1 MEQLGGQDARFLYAE
16 TPRLPMHTLK
26 VAVLDTEHV
35 PGGYS
40 FARLREEVAARLH
53 LLVPFRRRL
62 QMIPMGLAHPLWV
75 DDADFDLDQHLVLRR
90 AADPGGSA
98 QLDAI
103 VSEIAGRLLPRD
115 RPLWELTVV
124 EGLAGGRVAVVAKI
138 HHAMADGKAAV
149 DLLMQVM
156 ETEPTP
162 VALPPAPPWQ
172 PEPAPSATRVA
183 LVVLESWLGL
193 AKRLPALVDRS
204 IRGLARRFRLR
215 RHRAVRTPRPILDAP
230 RTPFNRSLTSRRAFS
245 TLDLRL
251 DEVRLVRKAFGVK
264 VNDVLLAVVGGA
276 LRAYL
281 VQLGC
286 LPGRPLVAG
295 VPVGA
300 SLGDSTRLWGNAV
313 DNLYATLATDTDDC
327 VERLRRIAAVSTES
341 KLERAALGS
350 DVVVEWQGYTPLP
363 VFAGLVRGFAGSRLA
378 NRVPP
383 PINCIVSNVA
393 GPGEDLFVA
402 GARLDAIYSVGPI
415 LEAIGLNVT
424 VWSYVDRLHVSMLC
438 CSDLGPDLHELGR
451 ELSKAHRE
459 LVERAMSGSESEASR
474 ADAGRTRSPRTR

>member
-16 TPRLPMHTLK
+16 TPRLAMHTLK
-26 VAVLDTEHV
+26 VAMLDTARV

-40 FARLREEVAARLH
+40 FERLRDEVAARLH
-53 LLVPFRRRL
+53 LMAPFRRRL
-62 QMIPMGLAHPLWV
+62 LMIPLGVAHPFWI
-75 DDADFDLDQHLVLRR
+75 DDCDFDLDAHLVRR
-90 AADPGGSA
+90 QVAEPGGRA
-98 QLDAI
+98 ELDAI

-124 EGLAGGRVAVVAKI
+124 EGLADGRVAVVAKI

-149 DLLMQVM
+149 ELLMQVM
-156 ETEPTP
+156 DTEPTSAAP
-162 VALPPAPPWQ
+162 AQAPPWQ
-172 PEPAPSATRVA
+172 PEPAPSAARVA
-183 LVVLESWLGL
+183 LAVLAAWLRL
-193 AKRLPALVDRS
+193 AQRLPALISRS
-204 IRGLARRFRLR
+204 ISGLVRRFKLR
-215 RHRAVRTPRPILDAP
+215 RSRPVRTPRPILDAP

-245 TLDLRL
+245 TLDLPL
-251 DEVRLVRKAFGVK
+251 EELRLVRNVFEVK
-264 VNDVLLAVVGGA
+264 LNDVVLALVSSA

-281 VQLGC
+281 LRAAC
-286 LPGRPLVAG
+286 LPRRPLVAG

-313 DNLYATLATDTDDC
+313 DNLYVTLATDTDDC
-327 VERLRRIAAVSTES
+327 VERLKRIAAVSAES

-350 DVVVEWQGYTPLP
+350 DLVVEWQGYTPLP
-363 VFAGLVRGFAGSRLA
+363 VFAGFVRGFAGSRLA

-383 PINCIVSNVA
+383 PINCVVSNVA
-393 GPGEDLFVA
+393 GPRESLFVA

-438 CSDLGPDLHELGR
+438 CADLGPRLSELGGDMAD
-451 ELSKAHRE
+451 SHRE
-459 LVERAMSGSESEASR
+459 LVRRAQACVRSGENER
-474 ADAGRTRSPRTR
+474 